1 MNARAA
7 MAPCPHACNERGV
20 LSPTPPPC
28 GGGGMWGRRGWAEL
42 IPPCITPSPG
52 TSGAAPVA
60 RRGGGGEGGVRG
72 SNDPPLMF
80 CISVQL
86 PVQNPS
92 LPRAGVKTTHTFG
105 IAFLRF
111 VVSELRWIVLSGL
124 PAALQERAAHLEE
137 KKQKPK
143 EKIKGK
149 KKEKKKKGGFFPL
162 TVMTFWWRDC
172 QEK

>member
-1 MNARAA
+1 MSAA
-7 MAPCPHACNERGV
+7 FSAPRLHPAGGRG
-20 LSPTPPPC
+20 C
-28 GGGGMWGRRGWAEL
+28 GAGGGGQSSSHPASLPAQAHLGQPQWHAE
-42 IPPCITPSPG
+42 
-52 TSGAAPVA
+52 VE
-60 RRGGGGEGGVRG
+60 GGEGGVRG

-124 PAALQERAAHLEE
+124 PAALRERAAHLEE